1 MHSARNFWNSHFR
14 YTINA
19 KWVIFMERAV
29 IENHRTQSQYNI
41 EIVWIAAHSICPAK
55 THTTLQLFHWAFPVN
70 IDLLIAKLHFQDT
83 EFSRIK
89 IISPMNTSFLTIIE
103 QAAIAS
109 ANKKAAVKMDPLQE
123 NFSLYDL
130 SNRASCWPW
139 DNHKITL
146 ICETKQMKN
155 CPALKLS
162 CFNHQCN
169 EGNAWHANQ
178 RVFIVSKRGKLC
190 IWKREKIALY
200 DCANNDFI

>member
-70 IDLLIAKLHFQDT
+70 IDLLIAKLHLQDT

-89 IISPMNTSFLTIIE
+89 KNFSDEYKLSHQSLNKPLPPLLK
-103 QAAIAS
+103 
-109 ANKKAAVKMDPLQE
+109 KKADVKMDPLQ
-123 NFSLYDL
+123 
-130 SNRASCWPW
+130 
-139 DNHKITL
+139 
-146 ICETKQMKN
+146 
-155 CPALKLS
+155 
-162 CFNHQCN
+162 
-169 EGNAWHANQ
+169 
-178 RVFIVSKRGKLC
+178 
-190 IWKREKIALY
+190 
-200 DCANNDFI
+200 